1 MSSHRGLRAKL
12 SIAFILQAAA
22 VSCGAVLGVY
32 AAAAVLQDVLIK
44 RALTDE
50 SKHYIEVLD
59 EDPNHPAPNTY
70 NMSGYLLRPGEPVQ
84 NVPAH
89 LRNLAPGFHTLRE
102 DETRPLVHV
111 SDCRHGRLFLVF
123 DQEQVGRLAL
133 WFGMVP
139 LTLVLTLVYL
149 ATWLTYR
156 LSRQAIS
163 PVIWL
168 AQVVRNLDPQ
178 KPDLSV
184 LAPDN
189 VPADVEGETQVLA
202 EALHAFAERQSQLIE
217 RERNFTRD
225 ASHELRSP
233 LTVIKLASEVLSSDG
248 NLDPFEQRNVNR
260 IGRATRDM
268 EALIEAFLILARDSA
283 SGMPSEDFLLEAVVR
298 EEMERAEP
306 LLQDKPVVMRLDVD
320 GSCMI
325 NAPTKVVAVVVSNL
339 IRNACAYT
347 EEGEVAVRLD
357 CGRLTITD
365 TGVGIDAEELKSI
378 FQPFYRAS
386 GAAPGGHGV
395 GLNIVR
401 RLCER
406 FGWEVSLE
414 SELGEGTTALLVFP
428 DARPVE
434 PEPD

>member
-59 EDPNHPAPNTY
+59 EQPDFPEPNTY
-70 NMSGYLLRPGEPVQ
+70 NMSGYLLRPGESPQ
-84 NVPAH
+84 SIPAH
-89 LRNLAPGFHTLRE
+89 LRDLPPGFHTLRE

-139 LTLVLTLVYL
+139 LTLVLMLVYL

-168 AQVVRNLDPQ
+168 AQVVRNLDPH

-248 NLDPFEQRNVNR
+248 NLDAFEQRNVNR

-283 SGMPSEDFLLEAVVR
+283 SGMPSEDFMLESVVR

-306 LLQDKPVVMRLDVD
+306 LLQNKPVAMRLAVE

-325 NAPTKVVAVVVSNL
+325 HAPSKVVAVVVSNL

-347 EEGEVAVRLD
+347 EKGEVAVRLD
-357 CGRLTITD
+357 CGQLTITD
-365 TGVGIDAEELKSI
+365 TGAARAFAVELVDI
-378 FQPFYRAS
+378 
-386 GAAPGGHGV
+386 
-395 GLNIVR
+395 R
-401 RLCER
+401 R
-406 FGWEVSLE
+406 
-414 SELGEGTTALLVFP
+414 
-428 DARPVE
+428 
-434 PEPD
+434 